1 MDIKPDNI
9 LIDTKTKQL
18 WLIDFGL
25 AVTLDQLKSDQED
38 DWGGTVRYTAP
49 EILLGQRYCGEN
61 VDIWSAGVVIVEW
74 VRKYYPW
81 KSIVILSSFLF
92 SITDSSSTP
101 LLWHQWY
108 RRNQGHYI
116 QMQRV

>member
-9 LIDTKTKQL
+9 LVDAETNQL

-25 AVTLDQLKSDQED
+25 AVTIDQLKSDQDD

-49 EILLGQRYCGEN
+49 EILLGQRYYAEN

-74 VRKYYPW
+74 VRKYIYC
-81 KSIVILSSFLF
+81 ILLVLIPAFFFL
-92 SITDSSSTP
+92 S
-101 LLWHQWY
+101 
-108 RRNQGHYI
+108 
-116 QMQRV
+116 